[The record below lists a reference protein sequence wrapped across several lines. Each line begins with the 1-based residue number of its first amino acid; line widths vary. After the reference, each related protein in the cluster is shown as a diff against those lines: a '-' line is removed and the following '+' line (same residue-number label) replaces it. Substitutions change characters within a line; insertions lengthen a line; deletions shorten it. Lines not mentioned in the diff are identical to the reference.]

1 MMSTQPVAV
10 ETSAPATASTAS
22 IEISW
27 NVPYTPSPI
36 DFCRRRQHTLY
47 INNVHSTLPIKR
59 RQSLHMY
66 IMKKSGLGAAGPAM
80 GAVTC
85 HK

>member
-1 MMSTQPVAV
+1 MSAAVATEAV
-10 ETSAPATASTAS
+10 VSSAPAS

-59 RQSLHMY
+59 RHSLQLY
-66 IMKKSGLGAAGPAM
+66 IMKKSGLSSVSALSQ
-80 GAVTC
+80 C
-85 HK
+85 QK

>member
-1 MMSTQPVAV
+1 MMSAQTVAV
-10 ETSAPATASTAS
+10 ETSAPATATAS

-66 IMKKSGLGAAGPAM
+66 IMKKSGLGTAGPAM